1 MRIKLLSILIT
12 LFMICCNFSVLG
24 LINLD
29 DLKESSDL
37 FDFDITSSGNL
48 KIKEVRVALFS
59 QTIFMVSCYK
69 AFFEALDGYSWIVND
84 TQYTFVVDKIYD
96 REVYGGDLSIDNY
109 DVLLMPGG
117 GAGGGCR
124 STKWMVNRPSV
135 RLWRN
140 NMIKFVKDGGGYY
153 GVCGGTWFFLGF
165 DKPPRTLVELRTH
178 RSSLGLS
185 CVKLQRNEKPSR
197 GDIINQLTGNWDCIG
212 SGNAYM
218 SYSGWNF
225 GPDQIYPG
233 CLYVNVTVNKNHPFL
248 DDYLDDTIRF
258 QWSAS
263 PVYVVPEN
271 PDREITVLA
280 NFPEEEFSDNE
291 KLRIHYW
298 KYTGGIKG
306 LIKGFIRHVKED
318 KCLFGDLTLQNA
330 WFFASDWEKT
340 DKIIETNVA
349 NKPFMTAEV
358 YPNENQARIFLC
370 SGHAESGL
378 YFGGEIIEIED
389 TDSNN
394 LYDGLIGWTNY
405 SDPDETEV
413 DERTHFWWV
422 IRRGVAWAAKV
433 PDNDLPPI
441 HGPSQV
447 SDIYP
452 YNQSGNFTI
461 YGNSVVA
468 DNGITSLELYYRY
481 SSTNGA
487 TEDPWS
493 NWTLYGTDF
502 DGSDGWSWEF
512 NSTEFEGSGYYQF
525 YSIRHV
531 KYGYEELVEN
541 ALNKPD
547 AIAFVKSG

>member
-1 MRIKLLSILIT
+1 MKIKIQVLLIMLVMVS
-12 LFMICCNFSVLG
+12 CNFSVLG
-24 LINLD
+24 IINLD
-29 DLKESSDL
+29 DLKGSSD
-37 FDFDITSSGNL
+37 FNITSSGNIQ
-48 KIKEVRVALFS
+48 KKEIRVALFS
-59 QTIFMVSCYK
+59 KTILLLSCYK
-69 AFFEALDGYSWIVND
+69 AFFEALDGYSWVVND

-96 REVYGGDLSIDNY
+96 KEVYRGDLSVNNY

-124 STKWMVNRPSV
+124 DTKWQVFRPSV

-140 NMIKFVKDGGGYY
+140 NMIKFIKDGGGYY

-165 DKPPRTLVELRTH
+165 DGPPRTFRELKTH

-185 CVKLQRNEKPSR
+185 CVKLQRNEKPC
-197 GDIINQLTGNWDCIG
+197 GNTILNLMMGRYDRIG
-212 SGNAYM
+212 PGYAYM
-218 SYSGWNF
+218 MYSCWNF
-225 GPDQIYPG
+225 KPTQIYPG

-248 DDYLDDTIRF
+248 DDYLDDEIRF
-258 QWSAS
+258 HWSAS
-263 PVYVVPEN
+263 PVYIVPEE
-271 PDREITVLA
+271 PDREITILA

-306 LIKGFIRHVKED
+306 LVKGYLRHVKTD
-318 KCLFGDLTLQNA
+318 KSLIGIE
-330 WFFASDWEKT
+330 FFNTWWMASDWEKT
-340 DKIIETNVA
+340 DEVIKTNCSG
-349 NKPFMTAEV
+349 KPFMTAEV
-358 YPNENQARIFLC
+358 YPNENQARIFLS
-370 SGHAESGL
+370 SGHAETGL
-378 YFGGEIIEIED
+378 YFGGEIIEVED

-405 SDPDETEV
+405 SDPDETPE

-452 YNQSGNFTI
+452 YNQSSNFTVF
-461 YGNSVVA
+461 GNSVVSDA
-468 DNGITSLELYYRY
+468 GVASLELFYRY
-481 SSTNGA
+481 SPTNG
-487 TEDPWS
+487 TIEDPWS

-502 DGSDGWSWEF
+502 DGSDGWSWEL
-512 NSTEFEGSGYYQF
+512 NSTEIEGSGYYQF